1 MDFYYVPKL
10 KDSRNLLTF
19 DPSINQDW
27 ENDKTYLGLAV
38 TYGRVLGPAFGGTGI
53 VTIKPS
59 VFAGDD
65 RFGDWGLEVGY
76 KVLGF

>member
-1 MDFYYVPKL
+1 M
-10 KDSRNLLTF
+10 
-19 DPSINQDW
+19 
-27 ENDKTYLGLAV
+27 